1 MCARSAAAGGGRS
14 RRADFSALAD
24 TIVRSGAGVLAEI
37 PDRSVVERCTSVVKD
52 LQCVRRRLGVSEG

>member
-37 PDRSVVERCTSVVKD
+37 PDRNVVERCTSVVKD
-52 LQCVRRRLGVSEG
+52 YKITD